1 VGFEPARSGL
11 VFHCPDAATNAVICW
26 HTEYMNPAVDRLR
39 EVGREVDAQ
48 VLARIFQLAARP

>member
-1 VGFEPARSGL
+1 
-11 VFHCPDAATNAVICW
+11 VICW